1 MTFKLSIGAAL
12 ALLGVCSLSCPAQAD
27 APPEASAPLE
37 PAPTAADVTDQRTD
51 TSSSDNSKS
60 NTPERGLLFA
70 VEPSVPDPLH
80 GLVSVGMGNVARTG
94 EERPVGS
101 GPVFPTLGAEVGL
114 LSRLSVYADGGAVV
128 IQSGNPGQ
136 LASPFILDTGFHVLL
151 TDPTSRMWRLSLRPS
166 YSYDVTAASTLNL
179 TATLGW
185 YYENVRIVSSFQGSH
200 TLQPGADAIDLQ
212 TTLGASYSLPL
223 GFRVG
228 VEGVVSDLEEIV
240 TPGAEGGSSAF
251 AGPTAG
257 WEGERFQVVAG
268 PAFGVTPGA
277 LNDAFLFRA
286 AIVVRL

>member
-1 MTFKLSIGAAL
+1 VNFELSMGAAL
-12 ALLGVCSLSCPAQAD
+12 ALLGVSSLSRTALAD

-37 PAPTAADVTDQRTD
+37 PAPAAADVTDQRND
-51 TSSSDNSKS
+51 TINPEGRP
-60 NTPERGLLFA
+60 NIPERGFLFA
-70 VEPSVPDPLH
+70 VEPSVPDALH
-80 GLVSVGMGNVARTG
+80 GVVSVGMGNVARTG

-114 LSRLSVYADGGAVV
+114 RSRLSVYADGGAVV

-136 LASPFILDTGFHVLL
+136 LASPFILDAGFHVLL
-151 TDPTSRMWRLSLRPS
+151 TDPASRMWRLSLRPS
-166 YSYDVTAASTLNL
+166 YSYDVTGASTLNL

-257 WEGERFQVVAG
+257 WEGDRFQVVAG

-286 AIVVRL
+286 ALVVRL